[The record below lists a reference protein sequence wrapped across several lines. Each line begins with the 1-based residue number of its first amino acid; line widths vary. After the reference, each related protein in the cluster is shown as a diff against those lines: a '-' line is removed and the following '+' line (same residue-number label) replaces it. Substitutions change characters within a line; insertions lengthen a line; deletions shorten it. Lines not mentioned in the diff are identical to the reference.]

1 MPWVLRCE
9 DGATVISDAITAVR
23 DGVWSGVS
31 AVARSVSRSFST
43 GPSHARYDRMEEED
57 ERKKKMREYQKL
69 QWIESMERNLGMLKQ
84 IIDHRRNELHIV
96 DMGNDLEKK
105 RALETEVRDLK
116 VRQARLS
123 CALWVQ
129 PEDLPSSQTLLEMK
143 NPKKLQAEL
152 EAKLV
157 QLGLIEAK
165 SKPPLPSSPVDMA
178 QAAPKIAPKLLLRP
192 SSDRGRG
199 SPETRSPSDSPAPQV
214 QGARPQT
221 PRRRG
226 EKGEEIKGE
235 GKGAT
240 AGKGPAKGPPG
251 GPKGVPA
258 WAKGAAKGKGPGKGP
273 DEAGKGG
280 KKGGPPAKG
289 GRIRKVTPL
298 GRRFHWKELNAEK
311 VKGTVFDKG
320 ESPMDTIDVQFDGLK
335 NYFADDDELSK
346 QGVPVKRQS
355 QETIT
360 VFDNTRMQNIAI
372 VLRGVF
378 GQMPSVQEPR
388 G

>member
-1 MPWVLRCE
+1 M
-9 DGATVISDAITAVR
+9 ISDALTAVR
-23 DGVWSGVS
+23 DGVWSGVT

-43 GPSHARYDRMEEED
+43 GPSHARYERMEED
-57 ERKKKMREYQKL
+57 ERKKKTWEYQKL
-69 QWIESMERNLGMLKQ
+69 QWMESMERNLCLLKQ

-105 RALETEVRDLK
+105 RALETELRDLK

-165 SKPPLPSSPVDMA
+165 SKPPLPSSPVDA
-178 QAAPKIAPKLLLRP
+178 QAAPKAAPKLLLRP

-221 PRRRG
+221 PRRRA
-226 EKGEEIKGE
+226 EMEGE
-235 GKGAT
+235 GQGAT
-240 AGKGPAKGPPG
+240 GQGPGKGPAKGPAKGPG
-251 GPKGVPA
+251 KGVPA
-258 WAKGAAKGKGPGKGP
+258 WAKGAAKGPQKGPDWRS

-346 QGVPVKRQS
+346 QGGPARQKS

-378 GQMPSVQEPR
+378 GQMPSVQEPQQQAKR
-388 G
+388 W